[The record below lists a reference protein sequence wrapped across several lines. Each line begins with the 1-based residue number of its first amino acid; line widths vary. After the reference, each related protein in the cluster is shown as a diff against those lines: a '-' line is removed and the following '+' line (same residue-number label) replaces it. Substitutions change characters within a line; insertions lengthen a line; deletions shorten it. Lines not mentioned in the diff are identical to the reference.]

1 MTMTIKRFL
10 DYLCVGLALTL
21 SLAFLSYLVYGNFV
35 MFTASAPFT
44 GGQVLAT
51 VVAFITDF
59 VIAMFVIGT
68 VCINLPGSLDRLI
81 EYHEEKEKSSVKKVK
96 QTKSRKDKPTT
107 F

>member
-35 MFTASAPFT
+35 MFTASTPFT
-44 GGQVLAT
+44 GGQVLAF
-51 VVAFITDF
+51 VVAAIADF
-59 VIAMFVIGT
+59 VIVCLTIGT

-81 EYHEEKEKSSVKKVK
+81 EYHEEKEKTSVKKVK
-96 QTKSRKDKPTT
+96 QTKSREDKPTT